1 MTKWICATVAALAL
15 SGCCGGGAG
24 FQTWTPPWTPP
35 PHVQR
40 FHPEATWDRYGR
52 PLARRASAKV
62 KSTAHSRV
70 AEPDEI
76 ALKEAELAK
85 LKAYSPEWWSVSDA
99 IDRARGAKLAKKLVI
114 CSTCLSVAPEER
126 TGSIDAQ

>member
-1 MTKWICATVAALAL
+1 MIKSVYATVAALAL
-15 SGCCGGGAG
+15 SGCCGGWAG
-24 FQTWTPPWTPP
+24 FQTWTPP

-40 FHPEATWDRYGR
+40 LHPEATWDRYGR
-52 PLARRASAKV
+52 PLARRASATV
-62 KSTAHSRV
+62 KSTAHSGA
-70 AEPDEI
+70 AEPDDI

-85 LKAYSPEWWSVSDA
+85 LRAYSPEWWSVSDA

-114 CSTCLSVAPEER
+114 CSTCLSVGPEER